1 MRMLSV
7 RATELLEASELI
19 ENQLVHWNRIWVSSM
34 VDRNIGGD
42 VSLLLK
48 DVRHV
53 EVTGRNRE
61 PTWARPGDRDA
72 ARRSRNTMGYQVRER

>member
-53 EVTGRNRE
+53 EVTG
-61 PTWARPGDRDA
+61 
-72 ARRSRNTMGYQVRER
+72 